1 MEMNK
6 KPMVLFS
13 AAVVCLAALSSVLY
27 VRQRSAGFFPGMKA
41 ARYRFLVGQPR
52 LMDNQIPLL
61 EKRTQRNPT
70 PFDLTELSNFY
81 FQQGHQS
88 GDLSWFDKAEDAA
101 KKSLA
106 LLAAPNGAKL
116 TLAKIAD
123 ARHEFPEA
131 IRLAKE
137 VLREK
142 PTSGANMVLISSN
155 LAMGNLA
162 EAAKYAD
169 QAVTALPDL
178 SAYMMRALV
187 MAAQGR
193 DEARRLRFS
202 AYFSGRGPRRLY
214 GCFENES
221 SVGALPASPRGLSG
235 RGGAFRRV
243 SENRAGEP
251 SCFGFKRRDGVAA
264 RKLCARSEVS
274 DGCFHCVEADA
285 VSDFLRPCESAFRGS
300 EYCRRGEENGGRND
314 RAELVS
320 GRYGHR
326 LDLVTVLLDR
336 GDPQDVREAVELAQK
351 EITVRQSAEAY
362 SAFGAK
368 SVSRRQGEGSR
379 GRLLKVRSVREFTT
393 PSTIIWLPPSNPPVE
408 IADVR
413 TFIRELCDAARSKIR
428 RLADFKRTGFQESQD
443 RGRRCWSRT
452 LKRKTH
458 RVAAASSGF
467 SYP

>member
-6 KPMVLFS
+6 KQMILFS
-13 AAVVCLAALSSVLY
+13 AALICLAALSSVLY

-52 LMDNQIPLL
+52 VMDNQIPLL
-61 EKRTQRNPT
+61 EKRTQRNPA
-70 PFDLTELSNFY
+70 PLDLTELSNFY

-88 GDLSWFDKAEDAA
+88 GDLSWYDKAEDVA
-101 KKSLA
+101 KKSLV
-106 LLAAPNGAKL
+106 LLPAPNGAKL

-155 LAMGNLA
+155 LAMGDLA

-193 DEARRLRFS
+193 DDEAAYDFRHTLVVEDQGGFTDASRMRALWGRFLLHHGDYRNAEALFDESLRIEPGNHL
-202 AYFSGRGPRRLY
+202 ALDQKGEMELQRGNYARAQKYLMDA
-214 GCFENES
+214 FT
-221 SVGALPASPRGLSG
+221 ASKQMRYLIFYARAKALSG
-235 RGGAFRRV
+235 DL
-243 SENRAGEP
+243 N
-251 SCFGFKRRDGVAA
+251 AA
-264 RKLCARSEVS
+264 AEVQKMA
-274 DGCFHCVEADA
+274 EKMI
-285 VSDFLRPCESAFRGS
+285 
-300 EYCRRGEENGGRND
+300 
-314 RAELVS
+314 RAELGG

-336 GDPQDVREAVELAQK
+336 GAPQDVAEAVELAQK
-351 EITVRQSAEAY
+351 EITVRHSAEAY
-362 SAFGAK
+362 ALLARSLFQAGRAKEAGEAIQGALRSGVHNPEYYHLASAIETARGNRGRAELYKGLAMQLDPQFAVLPILKGQDAK
-368 SVSRRQGEGSR
+368 SPKVAGAGLGA
-379 GRLLKVRSVREFTT
+379 GR
-393 PSTIIWLPPSNPPVE
+393 
-408 IADVR
+408 
-413 TFIRELCDAARSKIR
+413 
-428 RLADFKRTGFQESQD
+428 
-443 RGRRCWSRT
+443 
-452 LKRKTH
+452 
-458 RVAAASSGF
+458 
-467 SYP
+467 